1 MLSESDRDLNRKV
14 CSTKVEAVLKEALK
28 LRARLFVS
36 EPATVRELTR
46 DLNSDDLSV
55 KKKEA
60 PNDPVSVRVR
70 PFV

>member
-1 MLSESDRDLNRKV
+1 M
-14 CSTKVEAVLKEALK
+14 LKEALK
-28 LRARLFVS
+28 IRARLFVS
-36 EPATVRELTR
+36 EPATVRELVR

-55 KKKEA
+55 NKEET

>member
-1 MLSESDRDLNRKV
+1 M
-14 CSTKVEAVLKEALK
+14 LKEALR

-36 EPATVRELTR
+36 EPATVRELAR

-55 KKKEA
+55 KKEET